1 MQNEFIPVM
10 VRREN
15 EEQMKLII
23 YRKAVTY
30 DSHQGY

>member
-1 MQNEFIPVM
+1 MQNEFIPAMVM
-10 VRREN
+10 REN

-30 DSHQGY
+30 DSHQGH